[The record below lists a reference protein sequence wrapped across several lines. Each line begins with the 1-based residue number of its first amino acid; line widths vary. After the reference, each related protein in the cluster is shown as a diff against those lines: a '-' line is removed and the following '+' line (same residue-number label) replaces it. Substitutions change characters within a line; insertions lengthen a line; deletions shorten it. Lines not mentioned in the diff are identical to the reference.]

1 MERSLY
7 TIGEVMKMIRC
18 NLNTLLAER
27 GLRISKVVNDTHV
40 SRPTLTSIVQNNGKG
55 IQFETLN
62 TLCNYLNVTPCE
74 FFGYIP
80 YDFELEIIDY
90 YQAEGNIKG
99 TYVAFELFITVK
111 DKRKSLIGSSNF
123 IASGFIKNIPLP
135 FDDEITNE
143 VLFLKL
149 DLIDKNVISQVFD
162 TLDTS
167 WKYTIKDLVQS
178 FLVNFFN
185 KKNIE
190 IDKEGIENIFD
201 DIDMT

>member
-1 MERSLY
+1 
-7 TIGEVMKMIRC
+7 MIRC